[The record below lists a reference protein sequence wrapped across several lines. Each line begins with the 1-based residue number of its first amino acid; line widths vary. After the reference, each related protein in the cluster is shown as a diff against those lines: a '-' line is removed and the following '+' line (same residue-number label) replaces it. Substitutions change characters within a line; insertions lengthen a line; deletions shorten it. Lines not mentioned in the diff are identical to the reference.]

1 MAQIIYTLKGL
12 SKTYPPNK
20 TTLDNIYLSFF
31 EGAKIGIIGPNGAGK
46 STLLKIM
53 AGIDKEFQGEA
64 FLGEGKT
71 VGYLPQEPHLDPT
84 KTVKENVMEGVAET
98 ANLLKEFEAISAKFA
113 EEMSPEEMEK
123 LLARQAEL
131 QDKIEAAGAWEL
143 DHTLEIAIRRFS
155 PPERCSTELSPGGH
169 RKASIAISKV

>member
-143 DHTLEIAIRRFS
+143 DHTLEIAMDALRCPPGDSSVEHLSGGEKRR
-155 PPERCSTELSPGGH
+155 
-169 RKASIAISKV
+169 IAISKV